1 MAVTMHLSYSGIMT
15 AMNPPGKLV
24 GHVYPTAGEDQEK
37 RKGGG
42 GGGAELHLDWDKSY
56 LVPMKYCLTRKKPP
70 HAP

>member
-1 MAVTMHLSYSGIMT
+1 MT
-15 AMNPPGKLV
+15 AMKPPGKLV

-42 GGGAELHLDWDKSY
+42 LHLDWDKSY